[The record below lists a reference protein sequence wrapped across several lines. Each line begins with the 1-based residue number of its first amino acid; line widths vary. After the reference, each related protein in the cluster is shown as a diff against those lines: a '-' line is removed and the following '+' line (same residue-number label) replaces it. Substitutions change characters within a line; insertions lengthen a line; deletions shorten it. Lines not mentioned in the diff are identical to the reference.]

1 VRSGPIRVFFL
12 LAMAS
17 SVRLFAQ
24 GSSQDEIIQKLLERV
39 DALERQVAAL
49 QPTQAP
55 SKAAIVT
62 PPSAVPSQPGDGSNS
77 TTTDTATA
85 PVDNASR
92 FAFHGYADVG
102 FLRNNDGA
110 SDDKRFALGEVD
122 LFATEQL
129 SPRLTALAEVVFET
143 DNQAVVSQV
152 PINLERLLLQYR
164 GNDYFNLDL
173 GSYRTA
179 VGFYNMTFLR
189 GAWLQTALSRPLLF
203 TFEDNGGFLPLHNVG
218 VSANGALPSGG
229 LGLHYIA
236 EIGSSRN
243 IGQNTVSPIDP
254 ADNRAVNLALYA
266 RPRGLPGFQTGFS
279 SYHDRFS
286 KIFGNYLDRS
296 VWTAYAV
303 YQGHRVEFLNE
314 GALATFRNSAT
325 SYGRIPAAY
334 SQIGYRIF
342 PSWSPYIRYEYANAN
357 GRNVQNLPRLLTPWR
372 QVWLGGVRYDIT
384 EFAAL
389 KFELGHETSWLQPA
403 WIRAAVQLAFT
414 F

>member
-1 VRSGPIRVFFL
+1 MRPGPIRVFFL
-12 LAMAS
+12 LAMVS
-17 SVRLFAQ
+17 SARLFAQ
-24 GSSQDEIIQKLLERV
+24 DGGKDEIIQKLIERV
-39 DALERQVAAL
+39 DALEREVAAL
-49 QPTQAP
+49 QPAQTPTKAVTAAP
-55 SKAAIVT
+55 SAI
-62 PPSAVPSQPGDGSNS
+62 PSQPGDTSIS
-77 TTTDTATA
+77 ATTDTASA
-85 PVDNASR
+85 PGDNASR
-92 FAFHGYADVG
+92 FTFHGYADVG
-102 FLRNNDGA
+102 FLRNYDGA
-110 SDDKRFALGEVD
+110 SDDKRFALGELD

-129 SPRLTALAEVVFET
+129 SPRLTALVEIVLET
-143 DNQAVVSQV
+143 DNQTQVSQV
-152 PINLERLLLQYR
+152 PVNLERMLLQYR
-164 GNDYFNLDL
+164 GNNYFNLDM

-179 VGFYNMTFLR
+179 VGFYNMAYLR
-189 GAWLQTALSRPLLF
+189 GSWLQTALSRPLLF
-203 TFEDNGGFLPLHNVG
+203 TFEDDGGFLPLHNVG
-218 VSANGALPSGG
+218 VSANGAVPSGA

-254 ADNRAVNLALYA
+254 ADNRAVNLALFA
-266 RPRGLPGFQTGFS
+266 RPRGLPGFQAGFS

-303 YQGHRVEFLNE
+303 YQGHGVEFLNE
-314 GALATFRNSAT
+314 GALATFRNSAS
-325 SYGRIPAAY
+325 SYGRIPAGY

-342 PSWSPYIRYEYANAN
+342 PSWTPYIRYEYANAN

-372 QVWLGGVRYDIT
+372 QVWLGGLRYDIT